1 MLLLQVAV
9 VLMAAIF
16 VINLVLH
23 RSLLDSLLFSL
34 AIAVGI
40 TPQLLPAV
48 VSTSLAAGS
57 RQPARVLL
65 LGLLATEPGEPG
77 DEMVGANPLDERV
90 DEPREAGVRQHG
102 RPLSIRGRRA
112 HQWSLRAPSQ
122 PAQGPLVLCRAGLRV
137 LTGA

>member
-57 RQPARVLL
+57 RQLARRRVLVKRL
-65 LGLLATEPGEPG
+65 VCIEDLGDMDILVTDKTGTLTE
-77 DEMVGANPLDERV
+77 
-90 DEPREAGVRQHG
+90 G
-102 RPLSIRGRRA
+102 RIGFS
-112 HQWSLRAPSQ
+112 
-122 PAQGPLVLCRAGLRV
+122 
-137 LTGA
+137 